1 MVSCIDLVEECVVGV
16 EGARSNQVVAHLD
29 NTNKDDNDTDK
40 EAKSNRECR
49 RLDACNRRIRVKA
62 NLDLSS
68 CVTNIFIRKSWRI
81 RIKVSDETKTKFLSD
96 LEHQQHH
103 SYMTYSIGPTPRTL
117 FHWKS

>member
-68 CVTNIFIRKSWRI
+68 CVTNIFIRKNWHI
-81 RIKVSDETKTKFLSD
+81 RIKVGGERSQNF
-96 LEHQQHH
+96 
-103 SYMTYSIGPTPRTL
+103 R
-117 FHWKS
+117 